1 MPADL
6 ALLAAR
12 LLLAF
17 IFLSSGLSA
26 LSDIGGTAGYFSS
39 LGLPA
44 PQLVAWATCLF
55 EVAAGV
61 MIVIGIGTRLAA
73 VALAAFCVAAAVIGH
88 HGQGGDDPM
97 LVFMHQQALMKDFAI
112 AGGLLAL
119 AVAGAGA
126 WSLDAWRR

>member
-1 MPADL
+1 MLANP

-17 IFLSSGLSA
+17 IFLSSGLSS
-26 LSDIGGTAGYFSS
+26 LGDIAGAAGYFSS

-44 PQLVAWATCLF
+44 PSFVAWASCLF
-55 EVAAGV
+55 ELAAGV
-61 MIVIGIGTRLAA
+61 MVLVGLATRLAA

-97 LVFMHQQALMKDFAI
+97 LVFMHQQALMKDLAI

-119 AVAGAGA
+119 SVAGAGA
-126 WSLDAWRR
+126 WSLDGWRR

>member
-1 MPADL
+1 MPANL

-12 LLLAF
+12 LLLAY
-17 IFLSSGLSA
+17 IFLSSGLSSLTNIDGA
-26 LSDIGGTAGYFSS
+26 AGYFSS

-44 PQLVAWATCLF
+44 PQLAAWATCLF
-55 EVAAGV
+55 ELAAGV
-61 MIVIGIGTRLAA
+61 MMVVGIGTRTAA

-88 HGQGGDDPM
+88 YGQGGDDPM
-97 LVFMHQQALMKDFAI
+97 LVFMHQQALLKDIAI

-126 WSLDAWRR
+126 WSVDAWRR